1 MLSWQAQYVVCNKKF
16 GLIFSAIEL
25 PDIGDSRRY
34 SQFPGWREMQIR
46 VITFRGPIFQKV
58 RQKKMIRNIIGL
70 IVGYVV
76 GSVVNFGLIM
86 ANMAIMPAGTDF
98 STTEAVNAAMGSLQ
112 PVNFALVF
120 LAHALGALVGAWV
133 STLIAVSHKLKI
145 AIFIGAL
152 FLLGGIYAA
161 VAINAPFWFEAADI
175 LFAYIPFAL
184 LGAKLGGAWKSTEL

>member
-1 MLSWQAQYVVCNKKF
+1 ML
-16 GLIFSAIEL
+16 
-25 PDIGDSRRY
+25 
-34 SQFPGWREMQIR
+34 
-46 VITFRGPIFQKV
+46 
-58 RQKKMIRNIIGL
+58 RNIIGF

-98 STTEAVNAAMGSLQ
+98 STPDAVNAAMSNLQ

-120 LAHALGALVGAWV
+120 LAHALGALAGSWV
-133 STLIAVSHKLKI
+133 AMLIAVSHKLKI
-145 AIFIGAL
+145 AVLVGAL

-161 VAINAPFWFEAADI
+161 VAINAPFWFEAVDI
-175 LFAYIPFAL
+175 ILAYIPFAL